1 VSGGSLSIVFIDSII
16 VFTKTISL
24 SNQSF
29 CFASSKDVSI
39 VSRSFI
45 SISAETQ
52 SISSTT
58 IVFSI
63 IGIIAKILFKSS
75 TRLSTAEQTDL

>member
-1 VSGGSLSIVFIDSII
+1 VSGGSSSIVFIDPII
-16 VFTKTISL
+16 VLTKAISL
-24 SNQSF
+24 RSHSS
-29 CFASSKDVSI
+29 CFASSKDISI

-45 SISAETQ
+45 SISVETQ

-63 IGIIAKILFKSS
+63 IGIIPKTLFKSS
-75 TRLSTAEQTDL
+75 TRSSTAEQTDL